1 MISPRALLTLFASTL
16 LATSASAQQF
26 QESPGLI
33 PGPNRWSE
41 GVEAA
46 DVDNDGDLDLLF
58 ADGNGF
64 SSPGTK
70 RQNVLLI
77 NQIIPTGTPGFL
89 DESASRLGTNLT
101 NAKGVTTGDVDGDGW
116 VDVLFCNAWKT
127 DTPFLYINRGAADPG
142 RFDMESSTRGLT
154 TTLSSAGA
162 QFGDLDDDGDLDLI
176 INHAYLGSPSG
187 RPKLYFNDGAGN
199 FTEDAAALGAPQKS
213 AQMDVQLVDI
223 DNDWDLDF
231 FGVCRANN
239 PGGKHYLMLNDG
251 NGTFTD
257 VSTTLPIT
265 SNNVYEAEAG
275 DLDGDTDIDL
285 FFVSMSGFQEGWGE
299 NDQVPGGT
307 LGFTNTG
314 TIPGGTDD
322 NEIALLDVDMDGDFD
337 VVVGSLGGT
346 EALYLNGGGFS
357 FTNISAEIESISD
370 STLDITAADINND
383 GRYDLIT
390 AQGESNSP
398 QWNNKV
404 YTNRGALDTLP
415 PVVVATDAPAD
426 GDPAGPW
433 KVRAKMRDQ
442 VLDDGVTYVTALA
455 RYVVNTSPSTTLV
468 DIQAGGFSPA
478 VINVPAGG
486 SVIFTNTSGTNQS
499 VTSATAPYTYD
510 SGTLSSFQ
518 SWEQAYVAPGSY
530 DIVST
535 PSGLTAQVVVS
546 GSAVSVAATYSGG
559 GIYRFL
565 MTDSAAGAGIDVVYE
580 LEFTD
585 WPGNQT
591 ITNNNKITLLDCS
604 VTSYCTAGTTAN
616 GCQTLLS
623 STGLPSIGAGSG
635 FVVTAANG
643 EGAKNGIFFY
653 GFNGQQANSWGNGTS
668 YQCVVPPVIRTG
680 LRAGTGTS
688 GACDGTFNIDMNA
701 FWSTAKPA
709 KVPAVG
715 QEVSLQLWFRDPQST
730 SNQTTSLSD
739 AIKFQVCP

>member
-1 MISPRALLTLFASTL
+1 MSPHRTILALALLAGS
-16 LATSASAQQF
+16 ATAQQF
-26 QESPGLI
+26 KEAPGLI

-46 DVDNDGDLDLLF
+46 DVDNDGDLDLFF
-58 ADGNGF
+58 ADGEGF
-64 SSPGTK
+64 ASPGVK

-89 DESASRLGTNLT
+89 DESVARLGTMT
-101 NAKGVTTGDVDGDGW
+101 SNAKGVTTGDVNGDGW
-116 VDVLFCNAWKT
+116 IDVLFCNAWQT

-142 RFDMESSTRGLT
+142 KFDMESATRGLT
-154 TTLSSAGA
+154 TALSSGGA

-176 INHAYLGSPSG
+176 INHAYLGSPTG

-199 FTEDAAALGAPQKS
+199 FTQDAAALGAAQKS

-223 DNDWDLDF
+223 DGDWDLDF
-231 FGVCRANN
+231 FGVCRAGNS
-239 PGGKHYLMLNDG
+239 GGKHYLMLNDG
-251 NGTFTD
+251 AGTFTD
-257 VSTTLPIT
+257 VSTTLPAT

-275 DLDGDTDIDL
+275 DLDGDTDIDT
-285 FFVSMSGFQEGWGE
+285 FFISMSGFQEGWGE
-299 NDQVPGGT
+299 NDQIPTGT
-307 LGFTNTG
+307 LGFANTG
-314 TIPGGTDD
+314 TLPGSTDD
-322 NEIALLDVDMDGDFD
+322 NEVALLDVDLDGDFD
-337 VVVGSLGGT
+337 VVVGSLGGS
-346 EALYLNGGGFS
+346 EALYRNNGGFS
-357 FTNISAEIESISD
+357 FANISAEIESISD

-383 GRYDLIT
+383 GRYDLVS
-390 AQGESNSP
+390 AQGESKVP

-404 YTNRGALDTLP
+404 YINRGPIDDMP
-415 PVVVATDAPAD
+415 PQVVATDAPLD

-486 SVIFTNTSGTNQS
+486 SVIFTNTSGVNQS
-499 VTSATAPYTYD
+499 VTSTTAPYTYD
-510 SGTLSSFQ
+510 SGTLANLQ
-518 SWEQAYVAPGSY
+518 SWEQVYVAPGSY

-535 PSGLTAQVVVS
+535 PTGLTAQVVVS
-546 GSAVSVAATYSGG
+546 GSASTVAATYSGG

-565 MTDSAAGAGIDVVYE
+565 MTDTAAGGGIDVAYE

-585 WPGNQT
+585 WPGNKT
-591 ITNNNKITLLDCS
+591 VTSNNKITLLDCS

-616 GCQTLLS
+616 GCQTVLS
-623 STGLPSIGAGSG
+623 TTGLPSTSAGSG
-635 FVVTAANG
+635 FTVTASSS

-653 GFNGQQANSWGNGTS
+653 GLNGQQANSWGNGTS
-668 YQCVVPPVIRTG
+668 YQCVIPPVIRTG
-680 LRAGTGTS
+680 LQAGSGTT
-688 GACDGTFNIDMNA
+688 GACDGSFNIDMNA
-701 FWSTAKPA
+701 FWATAQPA

-715 QEVSLQLWFRDPQST
+715 QEVSLQLWFRDPMNT

-739 AIKFQVCP
+739 AIKFEVCP